1 MTRSRTVANRYEY
14 KANRSVSGLKAQ
26 TVGEELERIREVKG
40 ELTPPVIVQEST
52 PEEAV
57 LHPVFEWNDA
67 TAAHEY
73 RLHQARGI
81 VNTVTVVHE
90 NAEGKAVNVPGFI
103 SVTMV
108 EEDEESKHSN
118 RQYLPVEEIVVNQEF
133 REQVLKNLRSRLKNL
148 RIEYQNFS
156 ELGKVWEAI
165 DEECKD

>member
-1 MTRSRTVANRYEY
+1 MARSRTVANRYEY
-14 KANRSVSGLKAQ
+14 KANRSVAGLKAQ

-40 ELTPPVIVQEST
+40 ELTPPAIVQEST

-90 NAEGKAVNVPGFI
+90 NAEGKEVNVPGFI
-103 SVTMV
+103 SVTTV
-108 EEDEESKHSN
+108 EDEEYKHSN
-118 RQYLPVEEIVVNQEF
+118 RQYLPVEEIVVNQEL